1 MPSSGNIKTLGN
13 CTALPWAFIPT
24 GTGGSGTT
32 YVPDYVNSD
41 SGWCVLCVGG
51 YYRNDAANCGL
62 FFFNGN
68 YNSSNANS
76 NIGARLLVCMLHF
89 FAQALPHRLV
99 KILPLQDG
107 L

>member
-1 MPSSGNIKTLGN
+1 MGLSAQLVRCFGLH
-13 CTALPWAFIPT
+13 
-24 GTGGSGTT
+24 
-32 YVPDYVNSD
+32 VNSN